1 MALIKCPECGKE
13 ISNKAT
19 ACIHC
24 GFPIATANTI
34 AKLTIKAQSR
44 PAGFTMKQLTM
55 DIVSNSGKKLCTL
68 EPGQVI
74 SIDIANDIEIY
85 AIPTYGL
92 SMAKERRKSNTLKI
106 SSQKSTRVQVAFLI
120 SFGALSSRVVLN
132 EVDMIDSE

>member
-1 MALIKCPECGKE
+1 
-13 ISNKAT
+13 
-19 ACIHC
+19 
-24 GFPIATANTI
+24 
-34 AKLTIKAQSR
+34 
-44 PAGFTMKQLTM
+44 M
-55 DIVSNSGKKLCTL
+55 DIPLRKTFGQGLNCQSDGNVSNSGKKLCTL

-92 SMAKERRKSNTLKI
+92 SMAKERRKSNILKI

-120 SFGALSSRVVLN
+120 SFGALSSIVVLN